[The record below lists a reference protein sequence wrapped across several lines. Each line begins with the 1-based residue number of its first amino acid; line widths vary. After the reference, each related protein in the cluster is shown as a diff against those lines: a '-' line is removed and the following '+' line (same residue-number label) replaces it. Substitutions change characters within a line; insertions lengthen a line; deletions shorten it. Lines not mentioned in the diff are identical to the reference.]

1 MSDATTN
8 GHELTERQATLNAVI
23 LEERIV
29 QLEQA
34 LYNADWRQLSVESRD
49 EFTRQGLAEITELAR
64 LMYLKNPLIQRGVSV
79 KSYYVWGQGISIK
92 AAMDEV
98 NDVVQAFLD
107 DEENL
112 AELTSHQARIMKERE
127 LETDGNLFLVLF
139 TDTGTGR
146 VRVRSIPFA
155 EIFDIIRNPDD
166 NRDPWFYKRMWV
178 EETFDMQTGAT
189 MTSTRTA
196 WYPSWRYDPTAKPQT
211 IGGYP
216 VMWGSPVYHI
226 RVGGF
231 SDWKFGVSEVYAAID
246 WAKAYKEFLED
257 WASIVRAY
265 RRFAWELKTPGGK
278 RGIAAAKSKLGTTL
292 GTSDTET
299 NPPPLT
305 GSTFIS
311 GGDASL
317 KPLSGGPAVTADDG
331 RRLLLMTAAAMGLP
345 ETFFGD
351 VSVGTLATAKSL
363 DRPTELA
370 MLDRQTLW
378 EDVHQALLG
387 YVVRW
392 AIKAG
397 TLAGV
402 GTVRRYVEDGRIR
415 EVVEPIG
422 DANLHIDIDFPPLSR
437 DVQQEVDAIVKASST
452 GKLRDIDVVRML
464 LVALGE
470 NDIDEIMAEMFD
482 DEGNRIDQ
490 PEQPAEQQADQ
501 MAEAVRN
508 LRESLIDFANK
519 YQGES

>member
-1 MSDATTN
+1 MDATTN
-8 GHELTERQATLNAVI
+8 GHDLTERQAVLNAVI
-23 LEERIV
+23 LEERLL
-29 QLEQA
+29 QLEQT
-34 LYNADWRQLSVESRD
+34 LYSADWRQLTIDSEQ
-49 EFTRQGLAEITELAR
+49 EFSRQGLRDITELAR
-64 LMYLKNPLIQRGVSV
+64 LMYLKNPLIQRGVKV
-79 KSYYVWGQGISIK
+79 KADYVWGQGVSIK

-98 NDVVQAFLD
+98 NGVVQAFLD
-107 DEENL
+107 DEDNR
-112 AELTSHQARIMKERE
+112 AELTGHQARIMKERE

-139 TDTGTGR
+139 TDTIAGR

-155 EIFDIIRNPDD
+155 EIDDIIRNPDD
-166 NRDPWFYKRMWV
+166 NKDPWFYRRVWT
-178 EETFDMQTGAT
+178 EETFDMTTGAT
-189 MTSTRTA
+189 MTKTRTA

-211 IGGYP
+211 IGGHP
-216 VMWGSPVYHI
+216 VVWSAPVFHI

-278 RGIAAAKSKLGTTL
+278 RGIAAAKSKLNTTL
-292 GTSDTET
+292 GTNDTET

-317 KPLSGGPAVTADDG
+317 KPLSGGPSVSADDG
-331 RRLLLMTAAAMGLP
+331 RRLLLMTAAALGLP

-370 MLDRQTLW
+370 MIDRQTLW
-378 EDVHQALLG
+378 EDVLQSLLA
-387 YVVRW
+387 YVVRV

-397 TLAGV
+397 ALTGV
-402 GTVRRYVEDGRIR
+402 GTVRRTVEDGRYR
-415 EVVEPIG
+415 ETVEPIG
-422 DANLHIDIDFPPLSR
+422 DANLHVDIDFPPLVTR
-437 DVQQEVDAIVKASST
+437 DVQQGVDAIVKADQT
-452 GKLRDIDVVRML
+452 GKLRNVDVARML

-470 NDIDEIMAEMFD
+470 NDIDEIMALMFD

-490 PEQPAEQQADQ
+490 PDTRPADQ
-501 MAEAVRN
+501 MAEAVRD
-508 LRESLIDFANK
+508 LRESLVALRSNDRSGVID
-519 YQGES
+519 